1 MRRKKVNDGARNRE
15 YFRVAAAAA
24 VEELF
29 FVLLL

>member
-15 YFRVAAAAA
+15 YFRVAAAA